1 MSKERAGLNYLIVI
15 LNAMKLAVDFGGTKV
30 VIAHLDK
37 KGEPVVFNLGNG
49 GLVPCSVFL
58 NTDGSLLF
66 GEIADSRAASYPAR
80 YLRAF
85 KLQLGSNMP
94 VLGGFRAEQLVTE
107 FLKHQFEKVRSDATL
122 RNDHIESVLLTCPVD
137 FTPSQRELLVTAVK
151 KAGAEEV
158 ELVTE
163 PESAGV
169 AFCHYS
175 PDTAF
180 KERAL
185 VVDWGGSTLDVA
197 LVSRSDKF
205 RVLESRY
212 TAGDNTIGG
221 EVFDDCLASYILQN
235 LPRTVILTPVEWW
248 EIMKEVRRVKCELSD
263 HCAAEFSMSVRD
275 RDITVQISRE
285 RFESLISQHVQKA
298 VTLVKKLLD
307 ALSSDEQPEML
318 VLVGGTTL
326 IPCIKEKLEAATG
339 LPTRSWIEARFAVA
353 KGAALLTR
361 PETIP
366 QPRGKYKWL
375 YNFFLYGGTAL
386 WLTPYFLSGN
396 NYWTYGALLWFL
408 LLPIMRCV
416 SQRRWRRLIWF
427 TPLHTF
433 VSFCVIVGA
442 LLLHLA
448 YVPVSDE
455 WLANAVKYEGQQEP
469 VYQMMTERLV
479 QGEFDSELL
488 SKLLQDGITLNPS
501 LIYQAAACGSVAGV
515 KLLLRHGVD
524 VNVDVNGDTPL
535 LVATRNGYVEC
546 VKWLLAYGADASLS
560 PNNGE
565 TAYEIACKLG
575 NEELKVYLYQT
586 TPEGKMRF
594 IESESKREK
603 QWRNPGFSSLF
614 AGRSLGECNL

>member
-1 MSKERAGLNYLIVI
+1 
-15 LNAMKLAVDFGGTKV
+15 MKLAVDFGATKV

-37 KGEPVVFNLGNG
+37 KGEPLVFNLGNG

-66 GEIADSRAASYPAR
+66 GEIADSRAASYPAH

-85 KLQLGSNMP
+85 KLQLGSNLP
-94 VLGGFRAEQLVTE
+94 VLGDLKAEQLVTE
-107 FLKHQFEKVRSDATL
+107 FLKHLFEKVKSDATF
-122 RNDHIESVLLTCPVD
+122 RNAHIESVLLTCPVD

-151 KAGAEEV
+151 EAGAEEV

-285 RFESLISQHVQKA
+285 TFESLIRQHVQKA

-307 ALSSDEQPEML
+307 DLSSDEQPEML

-339 LPTRSWIEARFAVA
+339 LPTRRWAEARVAVA
-353 KGAALLTR
+353 KGAALLTLPDSQSA
-361 PETIP
+361 PESPPTSRRNVALALLVLVLALLVPGGYILYDHA
-366 QPRGKYKWL
+366 QKNAEQSLLTRLENERQAREEAESALLAEENNQRG
-375 YNFFLYGGTAL
+375 GD
-386 WLTPYFLSGN
+386 YFLG
-396 NYWTYGALLWFL
+396 
-408 LLPIMRCV
+408 
-416 SQRRWRRLIWF
+416 
-427 TPLHTF
+427 
-433 VSFCVIVGA
+433 
-442 LLLHLA
+442 
-448 YVPVSDE
+448 
-455 WLANAVKYEGQQEP
+455 
-469 VYQMMTERLV
+469 
-479 QGEFDSELL
+479 
-488 SKLLQDGITLNPS
+488 
-501 LIYQAAACGSVAGV
+501 
-515 KLLLRHGVD
+515 
-524 VNVDVNGDTPL
+524 
-535 LVATRNGYVEC
+535 RNGCPVDYNKAAEYFR
-546 VKWLLAYGADASLS
+546 KAAEQGHA
-560 PNNGE
+560 
-565 TAYEIACKLG
+565 TAQD
-575 NEELKVYLYQT
+575 N
-586 TPEGKMRF
+586 
-594 IESESKREK
+594 
-603 QWRNPGFSSLF
+603 
-614 AGRSLGECNL
+614 LGECYYYGRGIGQDYEEAVKWYHKSAEQGYASAQNNLGVCYENGHGVGKDAEEAVKWYRKAAEQGYASAQNNLGLCYENGRGVGKDAEEAVKWYRKAAEQGDASAQHNLGVCY